1 MTKEIEKK
9 YLLSSIP
16 EDIVWESES
25 EIHQTYLALGDEEVR
40 VRKKINNQ
48 NERYTLTMKKGSGLS
63 REEIETEISL
73 STYNQLLS
81 STTKRALIKTRKTT
95 KLLHEGLEYLAEIDI
110 YKDIDDLIVV
120 EIEFESEIS
129 ANKFE
134 KPLWFG
140 EDVTEDKRLKNQN
153 LWASLQ

>member
-1 MTKEIEKK
+1 MSKEIEKK

-16 EDIVWESES
+16 ENIILESES
-25 EIHQTYLALGDEEVR
+25 EIHQTYFAVGEEEVR
-40 VRKKINNQ
+40 VRKKINKQ
-48 NERYTLTMKKGSGLS
+48 KESHTLTVKKGSGLS

-81 STTKRALIKTRKTT
+81 STTKKALVKTRKTT
-95 KLLHEGLEYLAEIDI
+95 KILHDGLEYLAEIDI

-120 EIEFESEIS
+120 EIEFENEIT
-129 ANKFE
+129 ANKFK

-140 EDVTEDKRLKNQN
+140 EDVTEDKRFKNQN
-153 LWASLQ
+153 LWATLQ